1 MGDYE
6 NILNTAREEAEKV
19 GWTEGHAKG
28 REEGRREGRD
38 EGKKEERL
46 QIAEKMLAAG
56 IPISKI
62 VEITGLRQEEFL

>member
-19 GWTEGHAKG
+19 GWAEGHAKG
-28 REEGRREGRD
+28 REE
-38 EGKKEERL
+38 ERL
-46 QIAEKMLAAG
+46 QIAENMLAAG

-62 VEITGLRQEEFL
+62 AEITGLRQEEMQ